1 MNGHQ
6 RQVKSSEERKVA
18 KIESYRKYMMNQRRQ
33 TYMKVVEDC
42 SSKEEMVDAFL
53 NFFAKKGSKN
63 SQIQT
68 VI

>member
-1 MNGHQ
+1 MIQ
-6 RQVKSSEERKVA
+6 RQAKTDEEKRLA